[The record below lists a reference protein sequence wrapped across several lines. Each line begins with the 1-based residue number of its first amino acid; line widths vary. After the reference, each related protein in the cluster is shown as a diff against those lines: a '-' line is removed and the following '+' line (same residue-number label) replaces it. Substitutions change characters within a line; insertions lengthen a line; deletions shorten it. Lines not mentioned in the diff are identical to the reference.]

1 MTLLRP
7 PSTPRRTPSAGRR
20 ALAALACAA
29 LATPVASLALATPA
43 AADGGGEAG
52 RDRVAGL
59 AGSGS
64 ARAGLIMSDNIEQVG
79 ANPSQLAISGC
90 FMRSAPVFVTS
101 GVDSIRVYD
110 VSDPLSP
117 TLTGVLPQALFE
129 NEAMTCGERRTPEG
143 VRRFVLVGVDLV
155 AAAPTQPEHVNAG
168 GGQLSIVDV
177 TDPTAPTITAS
188 APGLTSTHTVACVD
202 GAQCRYAYSAGD
214 SGSGTFSVFDL
225 RDLDAPQEVDGDRA
239 ADGLQAFASPTAGHK
254 WNFDAAGVGT
264 HTGFDGSSMWSTR
277 KPARPRLLATTGLA
291 GQGEDPDFEGYNDF
305 IHHNSF
311 RPNAKRFEPGARPS
325 LRHGNV
331 LLVTEEDYEQTD
343 CALAGS
349 FQTWWVK
356 RLDGKPG
363 SIVPLDK
370 VELADLGS
378 FPLPQ
383 GAFCSSHWFDYR
395 AGGLVAVGFYG
406 GGLQVLDVT
415 DPRDIRPHAHAI
427 WGASEVWDALWVPVY
442 EDGVATAR
450 DTNVV
455 YAIDLLRG
463 LDVYTVDV
471 SGAGGGGLRLTSAAG
486 PTERLEAGSAP
497 LALVGGAALLALGL
511 GRVRRRAALVRD

>member
-1 MTLLRP
+1 M
-7 PSTPRRTPSAGRR
+7 
-20 ALAALACAA
+20 LAALACATV
-29 LATPVASLALATPA
+29 ATPLAGLALAAPA
-43 AADGGGEAG
+43 SAHDGGEAA
-52 RDRVAGL
+52 RERIAGL

-64 ARAGLIMSDNIEQVG
+64 ATAGLITSDNIEHVG
-79 ANPSQLAISGC
+79 SNPSQLAISGC
-90 FMRSAPVFVTS
+90 FMHSAPVFVTS
-101 GVDSIRVYD
+101 GIDSIRVYD

-117 TLTGVLPQALFE
+117 SLTGVLPQALFE
-129 NEAMTCGERRTPEG
+129 NEAMTCGERRTADG
-143 VRRFVLVGVDLV
+143 VRRFVLIGVDLV
-155 AAAPTQPEHVNAG
+155 AAAPTGPEHVNVG
-168 GGQLSIVDV
+168 GGQLSVVDV

-202 GAQCRYAYSAGD
+202 GTQCRYAYSAGD

-225 RDLDAPQEVDGDRA
+225 RDLDAPKEVDADPA
-239 ADGLQAFASPTAGHK
+239 ADGLQAFSSPTAGHK

-277 KPARPRLLATTGLA
+277 KPAKPRLLATTGLA
-291 GQGEDPDFEGYNDF
+291 GQGEDPEFEGYNDF

-311 RPNAKRFEPGARPS
+311 RPNAKRFQAGAKPS
-325 LRHGNV
+325 LRNGNV

-370 VELADLGS
+370 VELADLGN

-395 AGGLVAVGFYG
+395 PGGLVAVGFYG
-406 GGLQVLDVT
+406 GGTQILDVT
-415 DPRDIRPHAHAI
+415 NPRRIASHAHAI
-427 WGASEVWDALWVPVY
+427 WGASEVWDAMWVPVY
-442 EDGVATAR
+442 KDGEQTSR
-450 DTNVV
+450 RTNIV
-455 YAIDLLRG
+455 YAIDLVRG
-463 LDVYTVDV
+463 LDVYSVDV
-471 SGAGGGGLRLTSAAG
+471 TGVGGEALRLTSSAG
-486 PTERLEAGSAP
+486 TTQRIEASSTS
-497 LALVGGAALLALGL
+497 LALVGGAALLVLGL
-511 GRVRRRAALVRD
+511 GRARRRLVAHA

>member
-1 MTLLRP
+1 
-7 PSTPRRTPSAGRR
+7 
-20 ALAALACAA
+20 
-29 LATPVASLALATPA
+29 
-43 AADGGGEAG
+43 
-52 RDRVAGL
+52 
-59 AGSGS
+59 
-64 ARAGLIMSDNIEQVG
+64 
-79 ANPSQLAISGC
+79 
-90 FMRSAPVFVTS
+90 
-101 GVDSIRVYD
+101 
-110 VSDPLSP
+110 
-117 TLTGVLPQALFE
+117 
-129 NEAMTCGERRTPEG
+129 
-143 VRRFVLVGVDLV
+143 
-155 AAAPTQPEHVNAG
+155 
-168 GGQLSIVDV
+168 
-177 TDPTAPTITAS
+177 
-188 APGLTSTHTVACVD
+188 
-202 GAQCRYAYSAGD
+202 
-214 SGSGTFSVFDL
+214 
-225 RDLDAPQEVDGDRA
+225 
-239 ADGLQAFASPTAGHK
+239 
-254 WNFDAAGVGT
+254 
-264 HTGFDGSSMWSTR
+264 MWSTR

-311 RPNAKRFEPGARPS
+311 RPNAKRFEPGAKPS
-325 LRHGNV
+325 LKNGNV

-370 VELADLGS
+370 VELADLGT
-378 FPLPQ
+378 FPLPR

-415 DPRDIRPHAHAI
+415 DPRDIRAHAHAI

-471 SGAGGGGLRLTSAAG
+471 TGAGGGALRLASATG
-486 PTERLEAGSAP
+486 PTKRLESGSTP

-511 GRVRRRAALVRD
+511 GRVRRRVELARG

>member
-7 PSTPRRTPSAGRR
+7 SSTSRRTPSAGRR

-29 LATPVASLALATPA
+29 LATPVATLALVSPA
-43 AADGGGEAG
+43 AADGGGEAA
-52 RDRVAGL
+52 RDRL
-59 AGSGS
+59 AGRAGAGS
-64 ARAGLIMSDNIEQVG
+64 ASAGLIMSDDIEHVG

-90 FMRSAPVFVTS
+90 FMRSAPVLVTS

-129 NEAMTCGERRTPEG
+129 NEAMTCGERRTREG

-188 APGLTSTHTVACVD
+188 VPGLTSTHTVACVD

-225 RDLDAPQEVDGDRA
+225 RDLDAPREVDGDEE

-311 RPNAKRFEPGARPS
+311 RPNAKRFEPGAKPS
-325 LRHGNV
+325 LKNGNV

-370 VELADLGS
+370 VELADLGT
-378 FPLPQ
+378 FPLPR

-415 DPRDIRPHAHAI
+415 DPRDIRAHAHAI

-471 SGAGGGGLRLTSAAG
+471 TGAGGGALRLASATG
-486 PTERLEAGSAP
+486 PTKRLESGSTP

-511 GRVRRRAALVRD
+511 GRVRRRVAVARD

>member
-1 MTLLRP
+1 MSEISETRP
-7 PSTPRRTPSAGRR
+7 SRRTSTALRS
-20 ALAALACAA
+20 ALATLACAA
-29 LATPVASLALATPA
+29 VVAPAASLALAGPA
-43 AADGGGEAG
+43 SAHGDG
-52 RDRVAGL
+52 DRIARL
-59 AGSGS
+59 AGAGS
-64 ARAGLIMSDNIEQVG
+64 ASAGLIMSENIQQVG
-79 ANPSQLAISGC
+79 ENPSQVAISGC
-90 FMRSAPVFVTS
+90 FMTTAPVLVTS
-101 GVDSIRVYD
+101 GVDSVRVYD

-143 VRRFVLVGVDLV
+143 IRRFVLIGVDLV
-155 AAAPTQPEHVNAG
+155 AAAPTDPQHVNVG
-168 GGQLSIVDV
+168 GGELIIVDV
-177 TDPTAPTITAS
+177 TDPTAPTITAR
-188 APGLTSTHTVACVD
+188 APGTTSTHTVACVD

-225 RDLDAPQEVDGDRA
+225 RDLDAPAEVDFDRA
-239 ADGLQAFASPTAGHK
+239 ADGVQAFPSPTAGHK
-254 WNFDAAGVGT
+254 WNFDSAGIGT

-277 KPARPRLLATTGLA
+277 KPGKPRLLGTTGAA
-291 GQGEDPDFEGYNDF
+291 GAGEDPEFEGYNDF

-311 RPNAKRFEPGARPS
+311 RPHGDRFVPGAKPS
-325 LRHGNV
+325 LRNGNV

-370 VELADLGS
+370 VELADLGN

-395 AGGLVAVGFYG
+395 DGGLVAVGFYG
-406 GGLQVLDVT
+406 GGTQILDVT
-415 DPRDIRPHAHAI
+415 NPRRITPYAHAI
-427 WGASEVWDALWVPVY
+427 WGASEVWDAMWVPVY
-442 EDGVATAR
+442 EDGKQTGR

-455 YAIDLLRG
+455 YSIDLLRG

-471 SGAGGGGLRLTSAAG
+471 TGHGGSGTSVQLASDTAVPQRLGASGTPLGLVGAA
-486 PTERLEAGSAP
+486 A
-497 LALVGGAALLALGL
+497 ALVLGL
-511 GRVRRRAALVRD
+511 GVVRRRVLARV

>member
-7 PSTPRRTPSAGRR
+7 SSPSRRTPSAGRR

-29 LATPVASLALATPA
+29 LATPVATLALASPA
-43 AADGGGEAG
+43 AADGGGDAAQE
-52 RDRVAGL
+52 RIVEK

-64 ARAGLIMSDNIEQVG
+64 ASAGLIMSDNIEHVG

-90 FMRSAPVFVTS
+90 FMHSAPIFVTS
-101 GVDSIRVYD
+101 GLDSVRVYD
-110 VSDPLSP
+110 VSDPLNPS
-117 TLTGVLPQALFE
+117 LQGVLPQAVFE
-129 NEAMTCGERRTPEG
+129 NEAMTCGERRTPDG
-143 VRRFVLVGVDLV
+143 VRRFVLIGVDLYS
-155 AAAPTQPEHVNAG
+155 AAPTGPEHTNVG
-168 GGQLSIVDV
+168 GGQLNVVDV

-225 RDLDAPQEVDGDRA
+225 RDLDAPREVDGDKE

-311 RPNAKRFEPGARPS
+311 RPNAQRFKPGVKPS
-325 LRHGNV
+325 LRNGNV

-370 VELADLGS
+370 VELADLGN

-395 AGGLVAVGFYG
+395 PGGLVAVGFYG
-406 GGLQVLDVT
+406 GGTQILDVT
-415 DPRDIRPHAHAI
+415 NPREITSHAHAI
-427 WGASEVWDALWVPVY
+427 WGASEVWDAMWVPVY
-442 EDGVATAR
+442 KDGEQTAKR
-450 DTNVV
+450 TNIV
-455 YAIDLLRG
+455 YAIDLVRG
-463 LDVYTVDV
+463 LDVYSVDV
-471 SGAGGGGLRLTSAAG
+471 TGAGGGALRLTSAAS
-486 PTERLEAGSAP
+486 TSERLEAGSTP
-497 LALVGGAALLALGL
+497 LVLVGGAALLALGL
-511 GRVRRRAALVRD
+511 GRVRRRVAVARD

>member
-1 MTLLRP
+1 MTLIP
-7 PSTPRRTPSAGRR
+7 ADHPSRRTPTALRR
-20 ALAALACAA
+20 ALATLACAA
-29 LATPVASLALATPA
+29 VAVPAATLALAGSA
-43 AADGGGEAG
+43 SADAGEEA
-52 RDRVAGL
+52 RDRIAQK

-64 ARAGLIMSDNIEQVG
+64 ASAGLIMSENIQQVG
-79 ANPSQLAISGC
+79 ENPSQVAISGC
-90 FMRSAPVFVTS
+90 FMHTAPIFVTS
-101 GVDSIRVYD
+101 GVDSVRVYD
-110 VSDPLSP
+110 ISDPLSP

-129 NEAMTCGERRTPEG
+129 NEAMTCGERKTADG
-143 VRRFVLVGVDLV
+143 IRRFVLIGVDLV
-155 AAAPTQPEHVNAG
+155 SAAPTAPEHTNVG
-168 GGQLSIVDV
+168 GGQLHVVDV

-225 RDLDAPQEVDGDRA
+225 RDLDAPAEVDSDKA
-239 ADGLQAFASPTAGHK
+239 ADGVQAFASPTAGHK

-264 HTGFDGSSMWSTR
+264 HTGFDGSSMWSTA
-277 KPARPRLLATTGLA
+277 KPAKPRLLSTTGVA
-291 GQGEDPDFEGYNDF
+291 GQGEDPKFEGYNDF

-311 RPNAKRFEPGARPS
+311 RPHAQRFEPGAKPS
-325 LRHGNV
+325 LRNGNI

-356 RLDGKPG
+356 KLDGKPG

-370 VELADLGS
+370 VELADLGN

-395 AGGLVAVGFYG
+395 DGGLVAVGFYG
-406 GGLQVLDVT
+406 GGTQILDVT
-415 DPRDIRPHAHAI
+415 NPRDIQPYAHAI
-427 WGASEVWDALWVPVY
+427 WGASEVWDAMWVPVY
-442 EDGVATAR
+442 KDGKQTAKR
-450 DTNVV
+450 TNIV
-455 YAIDLLRG
+455 YSIDLLRG

-471 SGAGGGGLRLTSAAG
+471 AGHGGTSVRLTSDAAV
-486 PTERLEAGSAP
+486 PQRLGASGAP
-497 LALVGGAALLALGL
+497 LALVGGAALLVLGL
-511 GRVRRRAALVRD
+511 GRVRRRVLARI